1 MTVNLSNPHL
11 KAVLERAGMPAPS
24 RQVLVQLDAACAGVE
39 GHTNAVLDISHAEW
53 ATETDDE
60 DVLVVLMRKIIILVA
75 MHKRGLF
82 KEPEPSPR
90 TLVLAE
96 YQDVAED
103 DEFAGPTVWFL
114 AGEEDKQFLLKW
126 EDADER
132 DRMFRA
138 IFAAHAGRYE
148 QWGLQLDPANYVVD
162 FDRYYAEIVA
172 DGPSD
177 PAALYDWTQQRYGEF
192 DLTNALGLAEDW
204 RRCVLDDEE
213 GREPSSRVARIA
225 IPSPWIEAGPQVR
238 RVFVR
243 LGEQLFDEGHLNPPY
258 DERTFDTGEPIRPSD
273 AGPAR
278 LIALMTLAVHAKAL
292 GHPRAAT
299 WIEAATTGMAV
310 VPEAALPEE
319 LRAQWSRTA

>member
-1 MTVNLSNPHL
+1 
-11 KAVLERAGMPAPS
+11 MPAPS
-24 RQVLVQLDAACAGVE
+24 RAVVEQLDAACKGVD
-39 GHTNAVLDISHAEW
+39 GHTNAVFEISQALW
-53 ATETDDE
+53 ATETEGE
-60 DVLVVLMRKIIILVA
+60 DVLVVLMREALVLVA
-75 MHKRGLF
+75 MRKHGIF
-82 KEPEPSPR
+82 SGAQPSPR
-90 TLVLAE
+90 TIALAD
-96 YQDVAED
+96 YKDVADD
-103 DEFAGPTVWFL
+103 DEFAGHTVWFL
-114 AGEEDKQFLLKW
+114 APNEDKQFLLKW

-177 PAALYDWTQQRYGEF
+177 PGALYDWTQQRYGEF

-204 RRCVLDDEE
+204 RRCVFGDEE

-225 IPSPWIEAGPQVR
+225 VPFPWIEAGPQAR

-258 DERTFDTGEPIRPSD
+258 DERTFDTGEPISPSD

-299 WIEAATTGMAV
+299 WIDTATTGMAT
-310 VPEAALPEE
+310 VPAAPIPEN
-319 LRAQWSRTA
+319 LRAHWSRPA